1 MRRAMGHEQ
10 EAPAG
15 AAGAVGEDARMA
27 LLNRAEAD
35 LARGDVV
42 RATDGFE
49 RAAGMRHAAD
59 AEMGLVRSFM
69 QAGEYRRALAFCAHV
84 AGAHLDA
91 PEAAAL
97 YAWLLRA
104 DGQDAYAQRVLRAA
118 LERAP
123 QDPVL
128 LAASDA
134 FASARPVAAGLLLQA
149 PHRVAPQAVM
159 AGGQPPV
166 ESGARVV
173 SSGVL
178 VRGGTQAL
186 VPAAALRGAP
196 SKLWVRN
203 GLGEGSR
210 ALIDRTRQ
218 PLDPQGVSLLDLE
231 APLRGPAMDAANLR
245 EPFAGSPGFVL
256 AYAESAAA
264 EAAWPWLTAGF
275 FGPMHGDADARP
287 LGIELPAGRQGG
299 PALDGGGRL
308 AGIVLAGVDDTPV
321 LLPVSRWKALVSAE
335 RAAAPAAAL
344 PMDAAQQGPR
354 IAPADKAYED
364 GLRLALQIVASH

>member
-1 MRRAMGHEQ
+1 MRRAMAHEQ
-10 EAPAG
+10 TAPAG
-15 AAGAVGEDARMA
+15 PAGAGGEDARVA
-27 LLNRAEAD
+27 LLERAEAD
-35 LARGDVV
+35 LAHGDVV

-69 QAGEYRRALAFCAHV
+69 QAGDYRRALAFCAHV

-104 DGQDAYAQRVLRAA
+104 GGQDAYAQRVLGMA

-128 LAASDA
+128 LAARDA
-134 FASARPVAAGLLLQA
+134 FASARPVAAGVLLQP
-149 PHRVAPQAVM
+149 PHRVAPQPVM
-159 AGGQPPV
+159 AGGPPLV
-166 ESGARVV
+166 APGARVI

-178 VRGGTQAL
+178 VRGGAQAL

-210 ALIDRTRQ
+210 AFIDRTKQ
-218 PLDPQGVSLLDLE
+218 PLDPQGVTLLGLE
-231 APLRGPAMDAANLR
+231 APLRWPAMDAASLR

-264 EAAWPWLTAGF
+264 EAAWPWLAAGF
-275 FGPMHGDADARP
+275 FGPMRGDGNARP

-299 PALDGGGRL
+299 PALDAGGRL
-308 AGIVLAGVDDTPV
+308 AGIVLSGADDSPV
-321 LLPVSRWKALVSAE
+321 LLPVSRWKALASAE
-335 RAAAPAAAL
+335 PATASAAEP
-344 PMDAAQQGPR
+344 PVDATQQGPR

-364 GLRLALQIVASH
+364 GLRLALQIVASD